1 MKLKASRGFAISFEA
16 LISLFAFFLL
26 LSAIHVGSQ
35 VQAQSLKELYLLQ
48 KSNDL
53 LKVWALKHDFS
64 SGELLSDLAFVF
76 PENCVVLKQNKIPLN
91 ACKATGSF
99 ITATA
104 GVFDAFLNLQEIELT
119 VYY

>member
-1 MKLKASRGFAISFEA
+1 MKIKASRGFAISFEA
-16 LISLFAFFLL
+16 LTSLFAFFLL
-26 LSAIHVGSQ
+26 LSAIPASNS
-35 VQAQSLKELYLLQ
+35 QAQGLKELYLLQ

-64 SGELLSDLAFVF
+64 TEELLSDLAFVF

-91 ACKATGSF
+91 SCKATGAF
-99 ITATA
+99 ITAKA
-104 GVFDAFLNLQEIELT
+104 GIFDSFLNLQEIELV

>member
-26 LSAIHVGSQ
+26 LSTIHAGGST
-35 VQAQSLKELYLLQ
+35 QAQSLKELYLLQ

-64 SGELLSDLAFVF
+64 SEELLSDLAFVF

-91 ACKATGSF
+91 SCKATGSF
-99 ITATA
+99 ISAKA
-104 GVFDAFLNLQEIELT
+104 KIFDSFLNLQEIELI